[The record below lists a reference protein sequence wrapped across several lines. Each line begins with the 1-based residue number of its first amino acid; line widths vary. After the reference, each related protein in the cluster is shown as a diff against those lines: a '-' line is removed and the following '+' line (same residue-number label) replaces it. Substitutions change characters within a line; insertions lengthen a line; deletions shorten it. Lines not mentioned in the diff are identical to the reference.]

1 MVVSDRF
8 PGTEKVRSFLVL
20 ADELHFG
27 RAARYLHLSQ
37 PALSQQI
44 AAFEREIGLRLFH
57 RSTRQVRLTEAG
69 RDLLAVAT
77 SAISVLD
84 TGLADV
90 RRRAGAGR
98 PQVRI
103 GHVGWGTGQVIA
115 RAARVLAPEPVQ
127 LVPTYTNFGNQ
138 LNQLRHGQVDTALL
152 WRPYLPK
159 SPGDVEEAT
168 AAVVPTCLVVP
179 WDHALAGRSSV
190 AVAEVGAERL
200 IRIGVE
206 DAFPVAGMR
215 FVEHTADYAVDTLAA
230 VAAGVGLA
238 LCPRLAEWD
247 AVHRDLRFIP
257 IEGAESELVVAWRS
271 TTDTADG
278 SAVHRAVRGL
288 CQAGRETA
296 AMLPHHSGTAHPVG
310 AHPVPG
316 HTGSVQLP
324 SAPADGSAGLL
335 DARRGEHARGPR
347 QHDRAHAAPL
357 RRGEALPE
365 QHQSRERAHRR

>member
-1 MVVSDRF
+1 MSDRF

-57 RSTRQVRLTEAG
+57 RSTRSVRLTEAG

-98 PQVRI
+98 RAVRI

-115 RAARVLAPEPVQ
+115 RAARLVAHEPMQ
-127 LVPTYTNFGNQ
+127 LVPTYTGFGNQ

-152 WRPYLPK
+152 WRPHLPK
-159 SPGDVEEAT
+159 FPGDVEQAT
-168 AAVVPTCLVVP
+168 AAVVPTCLVMP
-179 WDHALAGRSSV
+179 WDHPLASRSSV

-200 IRIGVE
+200 IRVGSTE
-206 DAFPVAGMR
+206 GFPVAGLR

-230 VAAGVGLA
+230 VSAGVGLA

-247 AVHRDLRFIP
+247 AVNRDLRFVP
-257 IEGAESELVVAWRS
+257 IEGVDSELVVVWRS
-271 TTDTADG
+271 TADN
-278 SAVHRAVRGL
+278 SAVCVAVRGL

-296 AMLPHHSGTAHPVG
+296 ALMSGSPGG
-310 AHPVPG
+310 AHPPG
-316 HTGSVQLP
+316 VISLPAP
-324 SAPADGSAGLL
+324 SAPAD
-335 DARRGEHARGPR
+335 
-347 QHDRAHAAPL
+347 
-357 RRGEALPE
+357 
-365 QHQSRERAHRR
+365 